1 MKNVIRMMLM
11 ASVGILLLFRF
22 RMVLELHRI
31 QIDREI
37 KESNPNLWTPVG
49 SDLSFKRGS
58 TTDLDNGLG
67 CLTHKP
73 IAMNRNES
81 RHAGSDPSKTVLEH
95 LDATRC
101 GRLRRNWL
109 HNPPLSEYAKKIEA
123 HQSNCSLPLAT
134 HHFDNTF
141 GLGSHMVLWGQAMC
155 NSMEAKY
162 RMRSH
167 APDWIWMDHEHCDMQ
182 VAALSPTLCYF
193 PASEY
198 KCSQVH
204 NKMTSNL
211 AETSSIAAPESGSD
225 VITPINVTDPRK
237 TKEWCA
243 LAKESEESKAMVRAS
258 STEYLFQRLSP
269 LVIREAQRQI
279 GIIFPDGVVP
289 EDLVTVHVRWGDKF
303 WEMDLPPIQEYI
315 DAVNAILSGKN
326 SLDNNNTD
334 IPIPDATVANIY
346 LATEDSKAY
355 NEFMEAKPEG
365 WNVYADITLL
375 EIDAF
380 RPRKGN
386 RASWAARNT
395 KGRAGL
401 VALASLLVA
410 MESNMFVLTTKSN
423 WSTLMDHLR
432 TNIVDPRCGNCT
444 RMIDLRPG
452 VW

>member
-1 MKNVIRMMLM
+1 MKNAVRLI
-11 ASVGILLLFRF
+11 SVVSIGILVLFGF
-22 RMVLELHRI
+22 RMVLDLHRLQLDI
-31 QIDREI
+31 QI
-37 KESNPNLWTPVG
+37 KESKANLWTPNG
-49 SDLSFKRGS
+49 SARSFTRGS
-58 TTDLDNGLG
+58 KTDADHDLG
-67 CLTHKP
+67 CLTHKS
-73 IAMNRNES
+73 ISMKQSES
-81 RHAGSDPSKTVLEH
+81 GNVGSDPSKTVLEH
-95 LDATRC
+95 FNATRC
-101 GRLRRNWL
+101 GRLKRNWL
-109 HNPPLSEYAKKIEA
+109 HNPPLSDYAKKIEA
-123 HQSNCSLPLAT
+123 HQSNCSIPLAT

-155 NSMEAKY
+155 NSMEEKY

-167 APDWIWMDHEHCDMQ
+167 APNWIWMDHEHCDMQ

-198 KCSQVH
+198 KCSPAL
-204 NKMTSNL
+204 NKMTSSR
-211 AETSSIAAPESGSD
+211 AETGSIVVAQSD
-225 VITPINVTDPRK
+225 IITPINATDPRREK
-237 TKEWCA
+237 LWCA
-243 LAKESEESKAMVRAS
+243 LVRESEESKAMVRAS

-269 LVIREAQRQI
+269 LVIREAQRQV

-289 EDLVTVHVRWGDKF
+289 EDLVTVHIRWGDKF

-315 DAVNAILSGKN
+315 DAVNAILAGKN
-326 SLDNNNTD
+326 ILDNDNTT
-334 IPIPDATVANIY
+334 IPNATVANIY
-346 LATEDSKAY
+346 LATEDTKAY

-375 EIDAF
+375 EIDGF

-410 MESNMFVLTTKSN
+410 MESTMFVLTTKSN
-423 WSTLMDHLR
+423 WSTLMNHLR

>member
-1 MKNVIRMMLM
+1 M
-11 ASVGILLLFRF
+11 GISALFVSRTI
-22 RMVLELHRI
+22 LELYRVEN
-31 QIDREI
+31 DREL
-37 KESNPNLWTPVG
+37 KEWQTNLWTPTG
-49 SDLSFKRGS
+49 SGISFTRDPM
-58 TTDLDNGLG
+58 TEFDNDLG
-67 CLTHKP
+67 CLIHKP
-73 IAMNRNES
+73 SVMNETLK
-81 RHAGSDPSKTVLEH
+81 AGSDPSKTVLEH
-95 LDATRC
+95 FNAVDC
-101 GRLRRNWL
+101 GRLKRNWV
-109 HNPPLSEYAKKIEA
+109 HNPPLSDYAKKIEA
-123 HQSNCSLPLAT
+123 HQSNCSMPLAT

-141 GLGSHMVLWGQAMC
+141 GLGSHIVLWGQAMC
-155 NSMEAKY
+155 NGMEAMY

-167 APDWIWMDHEHCDMQ
+167 APHWIWLDHEHCDMQ

-193 PASEY
+193 PVSEY
-198 KCSQVH
+198 KCSDV
-204 NKMTSNL
+204 NKMTSNNV
-211 AETSSIAAPESGSD
+211 AENSSMVVAERDSD
-225 VITPINVTDPRK
+225 IITPINVTDPRK
-237 TKEWCA
+237 VKEWCA
-243 LAKESEESKAMVRAS
+243 LVRESEESKEIVRAS
-258 STEYLFQRLSP
+258 STEYLFQSISP

-279 GIIFPDGVVP
+279 GIIFPNGVVP
-289 EDLVTVHVRWGDKF
+289 EDLVTVHIRWGDKF

-315 DAVNAILSGKN
+315 DAVNAILSGKT
-326 SLDNNNTD
+326 SLDNNNTAS
-334 IPIPDATVANIY
+334 PTPNATFANIY
-346 LATEDSKAY
+346 LATEDPKAY

-380 RPRKGN
+380 RPPKGN

-444 RMIDLRPG
+444 RRIDLRPG